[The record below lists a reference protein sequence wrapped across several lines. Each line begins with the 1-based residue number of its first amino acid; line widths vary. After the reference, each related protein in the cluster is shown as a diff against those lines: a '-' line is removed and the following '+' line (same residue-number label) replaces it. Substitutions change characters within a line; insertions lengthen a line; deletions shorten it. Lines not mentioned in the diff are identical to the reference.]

1 MPLACAAVG
10 ALVVIATGTTGIA
23 AVLTY
28 ARAGFVAA
36 TVVQE
41 FARGTRARRAL
52 HAEGALTAFTNLF
65 RRSGR
70 RYGGYVVHLG
80 IVLVALAIATSQART
95 VDAEKTLAPGETLS
109 MAGYTVRLDAL
120 RTVHEPQRDSVVADL
135 QITGSGG
142 GSPPHPALPPD
153 PRSAPPGRSP
163 RDAAAGPAPPH
174 PHPPAHCP

>member
-10 ALVVIATGTTGIA
+10 ALVVIATGTTWVA

-28 ARAGFVAA
+28 ALAGFVAA

-41 FARGTRARRAL
+41 FARGTHARRAL
-52 HAEGALTAFTNLF
+52 HAEGPLTAFTNLF

-80 IVLVALAIATSQART
+80 ILLVPLPIATSQART

-109 MAGYTVRLDAL
+109 MAGDTVPLHAL
-120 RTVHEPQRDSVVADL
+120 RTGPEPPRGSVVADL
-135 QITGSGG
+135 
-142 GSPPHPALPPD
+142 
-153 PRSAPPGRSP
+153 
-163 RDAAAGPAPPH
+163 
-174 PHPPAHCP
+174 